1 MPGRRPPGGSPT
13 DSASR
18 RQPSR
23 SRQSDVPRVTLT
35 ISEAAAALGISNDT
49 FRRFVLPELR
59 VVQASPRLMLVR
71 VAELERWATRR
82 EALADLD

>member
-1 MPGRRPPGGSPT
+1 
-13 DSASR
+13 
-18 RQPSR
+18 
-23 SRQSDVPRVTLT
+23 VTLT

-59 VVQASPRLMLVR
+59 VVQASPRLMLIR

>member
-1 MPGRRPPGGSPT
+1 
-13 DSASR
+13 
-18 RQPSR
+18 
-23 SRQSDVPRVTLT
+23 LT
-35 ISEAAAALGISNDT
+35 INEAAAALGISNDT

>member
-1 MPGRRPPGGSPT
+1 
-13 DSASR
+13 
-18 RQPSR
+18 
-23 SRQSDVPRVTLT
+23 VTLT

-49 FRRFVLPELR
+49 FRRFVLPDLR

-82 EALADLD
+82 EALAELD

>member
-1 MPGRRPPGGSPT
+1 
-13 DSASR
+13 
-18 RQPSR
+18 
-23 SRQSDVPRVTLT
+23 VTLT
-35 ISEAAAALGISNDT
+35 IREAAAALGISNDT

>member
-1 MPGRRPPGGSPT
+1 
-13 DSASR
+13 
-18 RQPSR
+18 
-23 SRQSDVPRVTLT
+23 VTLT

-59 VVQASPRLMLVR
+59 VVQASPRLILVR

>member
-1 MPGRRPPGGSPT
+1 M
-13 DSASR
+13 
-18 RQPSR
+18 
-23 SRQSDVPRVTLT
+23 TLT

>member
-1 MPGRRPPGGSPT
+1 M
-13 DSASR
+13 
-18 RQPSR
+18 
-23 SRQSDVPRVTLT
+23 TLT

-59 VVQASPRLMLVR
+59 VVQASPRLVLVR

-82 EALADLD
+82 EALADVD

>member
-1 MPGRRPPGGSPT
+1 M
-13 DSASR
+13 A
-18 RQPSR
+18 
-23 SRQSDVPRVTLT
+23 LT